1 MLKKTQTDFTLKTIE
16 VTRKAHIYINEKV
29 QASTRYIWIAA
40 HGYGQ
45 TGSRILSKFNQVDSK
60 VHNVICP
67 EGLSLFYWGG
77 VQGPHAASWMT
88 SRNRL
93 DEIDDFCN
101 YLDAVYDQYV
111 VPYPSCKI
119 ILLGFS
125 QGATTLYRWVHK
137 SKRQF
142 DYFINWAGWFP
153 EDIDMSEVSSLFE
166 SKHLLVYG
174 DEDPYLTE
182 ERTTAMN
189 GHLQKA
195 SMNPMVDTFNGKHE
209 VDKVKL
215 SEIINSYIS

>member
-1 MLKKTQTDFTLKTIE
+1 MLKKTQTEFTIKTIE
-16 VTRKAHIYINEKV
+16 VTRKAHIYVNKTV
-29 QASTRYIWIAA
+29 QASTKYIWLVA

-45 TGSRILSKFNQVDSK
+45 TGERILSKFNKVDPNIHS
-60 VHNVICP
+60 VICP

-93 DEIDDFCN
+93 DEIDDFCH

-111 VPYPSCKI
+111 LPFTSCKI

-125 QGATTLYRWVHK
+125 QGATTLYRWIHK
-137 SKRQF
+137 SRKPF

-153 EDIDMSEVSSLFE
+153 EDIEMNKVSSLFNNR
-166 SKHLLVYG
+166 HLLVYG
-174 DEDPYLTE
+174 TKDQYLTE
-182 ERTTAMN
+182 ERTQAM
-189 GHLQKA
+189 KKYFYRA
-195 SMNPMVDTFNGKHE
+195 SMNPQVEIFNGTHE

-215 SEIINSYIS
+215 SEIINTHII